1 MAVAASSHPFVP
13 PTFLNVTAISAVNG
27 ASVIQCW
34 QILPGFTTSSQSG
47 TAGASILQLG
57 AVANMSYSVI
67 PPGFN
72 AGLHN
77 APTQQYVTLP
87 FIPLSS
93 LVLIWSE
100 TGGLRSSRGWR
111 TLRSPIRPPRLS
123 LLAGRMDSSSRPT
136 RRHRAHLVTQQIT
149 RAGLRP
155 VYCKF
160 PQVAASPITMCSIRV
175 RVKIASSK
183 DGVMM
188 VASTPSIREQDNT
201 IPFWS

>member
-87 FIPLSS
+87 FIPL
-93 LVLIWSE
+93 L
-100 TGGLRSSRGWR
+100 
-111 TLRSPIRPPRLS
+111 
-123 LLAGRMDSSSRPT
+123 
-136 RRHRAHLVTQQIT
+136 HL
-149 RAGLRP
+149 
-155 VYCKF
+155 C
-160 PQVAASPITMCSIRV
+160 
-175 RVKIASSK
+175 
-183 DGVMM
+183 
-188 VASTPSIREQDNT
+188 
-201 IPFWS
+201 